1 VFNEQIFR
9 LKRKSKTITAELL
22 YQNYLV
28 RGLRLVYKVL
38 IGLWLIPLII
48 LLYGF
53 VLTILRQLGGVSLGI
68 FLINLSIYGSVV
80 MLTISLST
88 WLLVLRKEKGAT
100 GPHD

>member
-1 VFNEQIFR
+1 
-9 LKRKSKTITAELL
+9 
-22 YQNYLV
+22 V
-28 RGLRLVYKVL
+28 RDLRLVYKVL

-88 WLLVLRKEKGAT
+88 WLFVLRKEKVVKES
-100 GPHD
+100 HN